1 VHGRL
6 IAPVIEA
13 TRQQLTL
20 LGKTVDGVWRKSLAD
35 VLSVSLQGRYGV
47 GSDPRD

>member
-1 VHGRL
+1 MHGRL

-20 LGKTVDGVWRKSLAD
+20 LGKTVDGAWRKSLAD
-35 VLSVSLQGRYGV
+35 ALYVSLQGRYGA
-47 GSDPRD
+47 GSDPRN